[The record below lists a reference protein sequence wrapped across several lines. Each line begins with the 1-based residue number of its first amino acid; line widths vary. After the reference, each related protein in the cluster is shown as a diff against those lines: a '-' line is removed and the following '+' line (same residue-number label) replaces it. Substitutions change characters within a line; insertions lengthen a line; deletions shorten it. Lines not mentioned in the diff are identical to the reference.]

1 MSNWWPISLK
11 PSKALTCPCPFPRL
25 TYAEAMDRYG
35 CDKPDTRYGI
45 ELVEVSDLVA
55 DSGFKVFSG
64 AVKSG
69 GMVKILPIPGGN
81 DQISNVRIKPG
92 GDLFKIATDA
102 GARGLAYIRVREGGT
117 IDTIGAIKDNLS
129 DAQKQKS

>member
-1 MSNWWPISLK
+1 VSHIF
-11 PSKALTCPCPFPRL
+11 KAVQGVEVPRPFPRL

-35 CDKPDTRYGI
+35 TDKPDTRYGL

-69 GMVKILPIPGGN
+69 GW
-81 DQISNVRIKPG
+81 
-92 GDLFKIATDA
+92 
-102 GARGLAYIRVREGGT
+102 
-117 IDTIGAIKDNLS
+117 
-129 DAQKQKS
+129 